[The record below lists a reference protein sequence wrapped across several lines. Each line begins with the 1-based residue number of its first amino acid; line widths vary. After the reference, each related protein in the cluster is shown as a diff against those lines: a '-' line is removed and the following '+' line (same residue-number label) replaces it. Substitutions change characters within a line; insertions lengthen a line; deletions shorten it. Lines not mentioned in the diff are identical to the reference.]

1 MKEAQSCAHFDA
13 IALKKRYNLL
23 VPHPLDSKTHYIY
36 IAPKAPYYF
45 LRILSQTHT
54 CMTPFPLLITD
65 MIGCSDSVGSILLTL
80 TLFQMFVGEIYSSRD
95 INMAPILAI
104 IALGLVVIV
113 IWRHH
118 RYFSKLDHIPG
129 QSSWTR

>member
-1 MKEAQSCAHFDA
+1 
-13 IALKKRYNLL
+13 
-23 VPHPLDSKTHYIY
+23 
-36 IAPKAPYYF
+36 
-45 LRILSQTHT
+45 
-54 CMTPFPLLITD
+54 MTPFPLLITD
-65 MIGCSDSVGSILLTL
+65 MIGFSDAVGSILLTL

-113 IWRHH
+113 IWRHYK
-118 RYFSKLDHIPG
+118 YFSKLDHIPG